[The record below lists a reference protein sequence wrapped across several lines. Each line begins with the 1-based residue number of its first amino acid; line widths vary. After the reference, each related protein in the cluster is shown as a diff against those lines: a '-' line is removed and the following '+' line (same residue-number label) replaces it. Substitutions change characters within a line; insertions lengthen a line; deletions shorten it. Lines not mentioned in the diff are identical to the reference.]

1 MLSPDHC
8 AMTVADKI
16 VTEFI
21 CRFGVP
27 SQIHSDQGREFE
39 SDLFKAICEK
49 LGIEKT
55 RTAPY
60 RPQSDGLVERF
71 NRTLVQMLS
80 SFVNEHKNDW
90 DDHLPYVMMAY
101 RATMHEST
109 KCSPNLLM
117 LGRETTCPLDL
128 FVGEPPV
135 LFQTFAL
142 FSM

>member
-1 MLSPDHC
+1 MN
-8 AMTVADKI
+8 
-16 VTEFI
+16 
-21 CRFGVP
+21 R
-27 SQIHSDQGREFE
+27 
-39 SDLFKAICEK
+39 
-49 LGIEKT
+49 
-55 RTAPY
+55 
-60 RPQSDGLVERF
+60 QSDGLVERF

-128 FVGEPPV
+128 FVGEPPSTV
-135 LFQTFAL
+135 PDICPVFYVTWLQNAMRSAFDFIYESLNQACT
-142 FSM
+142 